1 MTLASPSDTRQTAT
15 FGMADGVVASLA
27 LILATYPHGAKVVV
41 VALVGL
47 LVAEGLGMAGS
58 EYLSDPK
65 MSLFEA
71 AVMGVATSLAIIL
84 PGLPWLV
91 TSGHAALIASG
102 ITAVGIAALIA
113 HLRPG
118 GWSTWLQTFG
128 VLAVVAALAA
138 LAGHVA

>member
-91 TSGHAALIASG
+91 TSGHAALIA
-102 ITAVGIAALIA
+102 